1 MDVKTKRI
9 LMGHIINAN
18 AALMQIL
25 DIARLKEEK
34 QLEADVIP
42 LIEGVRA
49 LGEKIQKA
57 K

>member
-1 MDVKTKRI
+1 MDDRTKRI
-9 LMGHIINAN
+9 LMSHVINAN